1 MTEVILCSVDVS
13 DGACDGE
20 HDGGEAL
27 GAGPGRL
34 YDPHGAGERGR
45 LPTGGR
51 QRHTRRARMYVTQW
65 SVHTGVFVLRLLL
78 ETLDF

>member
-1 MTEVILCSVDVS
+1 MRGRTVFVDVP
-13 DGACDGE
+13 DGAGDGE

-27 GAGPGRL
+27 RAGPGRL

-51 QRHTRRARMYVTQW
+51 QRHTRRARMYVT
-65 SVHTGVFVLRLLL
+65 L
-78 ETLDF
+78 EILFCDYDCEPYFQ